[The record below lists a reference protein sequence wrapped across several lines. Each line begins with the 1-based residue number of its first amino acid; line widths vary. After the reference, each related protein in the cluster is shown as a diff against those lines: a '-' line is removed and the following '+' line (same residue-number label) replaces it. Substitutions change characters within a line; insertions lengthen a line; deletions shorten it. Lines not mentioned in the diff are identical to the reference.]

1 MSTGIPVIATDCI
14 PQSLRIEGGCTIVPV
29 DETRDLT
36 EAMKST
42 VQQHDFDGKAVSE
55 KVRMMASPEVIGRQ
69 LAGLFTDILASA

>member
-1 MSTGIPVIATDCI
+1 
-14 PQSLRIEGGCTIVPV
+14 VPV

-36 EAMKST
+36 EAMKSM

-69 LAGLFTDILASA
+69 LSGLFTDILASA